1 MARKFWNLSFEYSNN
16 NSMLHQPYTY
26 IHKSIIEQLL
36 RPKKK
41 WSMKET
47 RSCVIL
53 SSLIIPITMVS

>member
-1 MARKFWNLSFEYSNN
+1 MTRKIWNLSFEYSNN
-16 NSMLHQPYTY
+16 NGMPRQPYTY

-36 RPKKK
+36 RSKKK

-53 SSLIIPITMVS
+53 STLIIPVTMVS